1 MWKAVVARTGQM
13 GPDGR
18 ATTELKALLVATA
31 GTLLGLVL
39 QVVAVST
46 NSWLLLELPSGG
58 VARNKS
64 GQASVV
70 VDASI
75 GLWKICRVFRP
86 VLKDG
91 TVSSDE
97 RECTLHSLLG
107 MMMMMSLLLLLPSLL
122 IMMMMMMVMVLLLPQ
137 IMMVVVMV
145 VIIISSQE

>member
-1 MWKAVVARTGQM
+1 MWKAMVARTGQL

-18 ATTELKALLVATA
+18 ATTELKALLAATA

-97 RECTLHSLLG
+97 RECTLHRDAAAAAAAADGDDGDAAAAADDDGGGDGGGSNNNK
-107 MMMMMSLLLLLPSLL
+107 
-122 IMMMMMMVMVLLLPQ
+122 
-137 IMMVVVMV
+137 
-145 VIIISSQE
+145 

>member
-1 MWKAVVARTGQM
+1 MWKAMVARTGQL

-18 ATTELKALLVATA
+18 ATTELKALLAATA

-97 RECTLHSLLG
+97 RECTLHRDAAAAAAADGDDGDAAAAADDDGGGDGGGSNNNK
-107 MMMMMSLLLLLPSLL
+107 
-122 IMMMMMMVMVLLLPQ
+122 
-137 IMMVVVMV
+137 
-145 VIIISSQE
+145 

>member
-1 MWKAVVARTGQM
+1 MWKAMVARTGQL

-18 ATTELKALLVATA
+18 ATTELKALLAATA

-97 RECTLHSLLG
+97 RECTLHRDAAAAAAADGDDGDAAVSYTHLT
-107 MMMMMSLLLLLPSLL
+107 LPTK
-122 IMMMMMMVMVLLLPQ
+122 IGV
-137 IMMVVVMV
+137 
-145 VIIISSQE
+145 